1 MGVWGR
7 GKTVVY
13 IYGAGSGVDLQHF
26 FIFFLGGGG
35 GVPSTGLNAVQ

>member
-13 IYGAGSGVDLQHF
+13 IYGAGSGADLLHF
-26 FIFFLGGGG
+26 FWFQVRDLTLCSDSAVSFL
-35 GVPSTGLNAVQ
+35 V